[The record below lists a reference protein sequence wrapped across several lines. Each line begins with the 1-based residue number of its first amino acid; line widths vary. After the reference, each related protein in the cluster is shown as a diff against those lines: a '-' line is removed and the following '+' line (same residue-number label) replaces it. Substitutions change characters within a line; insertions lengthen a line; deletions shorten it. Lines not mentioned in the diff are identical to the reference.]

1 MKYKKILIVIVI
13 IFVAGIS
20 GSLWVIFRP
29 HGQTVNI
36 IQNGKILYTINLETA
51 ENQNIEVEYQ
61 GRKNIIRIE
70 NHKIFMSEAD
80 CPDHTCIKTGKLSDY
95 PIVCLPNKLVIEF
108 SENNETDAEVR

>member
-1 MKYKKILIVIVI
+1 MKHKKILIVIII
-13 IFVAGIS
+13 IFVAGIF

-36 IQNGKILYTINLETA
+36 IQDGKILYTIDLQTA

-61 GRKNIIRIE
+61 GRKNIICVE
-70 NHKIFMSEAD
+70 NHEIFMSEAD

-108 SENNETDAEVR
+108 AENNETDAEVR